1 MKKAKVEKKGVGVSE
16 KLSTKDQDTFD
27 EIQHM
32 FESSYVEPDQN
43 VLELHPSQ
51 ASKKAR
57 RTASAIDSTTL
68 TASQIEGL
76 IQKHINDWMYD
87 NAPQI
92 IRKILNKK
100 IDELKK

>member
-1 MKKAKVEKKGVGVSE
+1 MAKVRKKGVGVS
-16 KLSTKDQDTFD
+16 KKNQNTFD

-43 VLELHPSQ
+43 VLELHPSK
-51 ASKKAR
+51 ASKKSR
-57 RTASAIDSTTL
+57 RTANAIDSTAL
-68 TASQIEGL
+68 TANQIEGL
-76 IQKHINDWMYD
+76 IQKHVNDWMYE